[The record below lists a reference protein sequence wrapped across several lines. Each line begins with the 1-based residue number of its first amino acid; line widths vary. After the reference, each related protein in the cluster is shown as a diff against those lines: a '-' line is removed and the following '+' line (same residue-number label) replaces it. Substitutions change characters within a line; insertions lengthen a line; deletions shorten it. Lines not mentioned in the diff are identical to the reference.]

1 MIRGMATFT
10 EYFKAYQEEYI
21 VIGGLATAMVMN
33 DLGFISRATKD
44 IDLVVVSKNNEA
56 FIKALL
62 QFIHQG
68 DYKTK
73 ERTNNPDRHNLF
85 RFLDSPDLEYPEQI
99 ELFAIHKENS
109 AITQDATIIPIDT
122 PEFYPYLSAILL
134 NKDYFELL
142 IQHTNVIDGLH
153 IATPSALIPLKM
165 HAYNNLVSTRKS
177 DAKKHLND
185 VIKLSAALSD
195 EEKVMLAGEPKT
207 DFDAFIPIL
216 EALDSHQIE
225 QVLKAAEIGFLSKS
239 DVIEMLY
246 QVYGNGGSNE

>member
-1 MIRGMATFT
+1 MIRGMATFA
-10 EYFKAYQEEYI
+10 EFFKAYQEDYI

-62 QFIHQG
+62 RFIDQG
-68 DYKTK
+68 RYKTK
-73 ERTNNPDRHNLF
+73 ERTVNPDRHNLF
-85 RFLDSPDLEYPEQI
+85 RFFDSPDLEYPEQI
-99 ELFAIHKENS
+99 ELFAIHDKDS
-109 AITQDATIIPIDT
+109 AIIQDTTIIPIDT

-134 NKDYFELL
+134 NQDYFELL
-142 IQHTNVIDGLH
+142 IRHTNVIDGLH
-153 IATPSALIPLKM
+153 VATPTALIPLKM

-185 VIKLSAALSD
+185 VIKLSAALSG
-195 EEKVMLAGEPKT
+195 EEKVNLTGEPKA

-216 EALDSHQIE
+216 EALDQHQIE
-225 QVLKAAEIGFLSKS
+225 QVLKGAEIGALSKA
-239 DVIEMLY
+239 DVIEILH
-246 QVYGNGGSNE
+246 QVYASEDLNP